1 MVSRDKM
8 LEELTSYFMEPVY
21 AFFMLLLLFSPLETF
36 FPANQ
41 GQKFFRTS
49 WSTDLCFFIGQN
61 LLWVSFVF
69 MILAHF
75 EQWVDTLIPSQFR
88 DNIANLPFIY
98 QIICVVLLS
107 DFCIYWAHRL
117 QHRVDFL
124 WKFHSIH
131 HTTEELDWL
140 ASYREHPVDSLY
152 TIGIINLP
160 AIILGF
166 PLYTI
171 AAFTFFRGMWA
182 IYIHSNIKL
191 PLGPLRYVI
200 GSPQIHRWH
209 HAKQR
214 DVGNY
219 ANLSPLMD
227 IIFGTFYCPKRNPEQ
242 LGIEEESPQNYIE
255 HMLYPFIRQKTDKKE
270 KQEPALQ

>member
-1 MVSRDKM
+1 MF
-8 LEELTSYFMEPVY
+8 EEATSFLMEPLH
-21 AFFMLLLLFSPLETF
+21 AFCLLLLLFTPLEKF
-36 FPANQ
+36 FPANP

-49 WSTDLCFFIGQN
+49 WSTDLCFFLGQQ

-75 EQWVDTLIPSQFR
+75 EQWVDTLIPSSFR
-88 DNIANLPFIY
+88 ENIANLPFIY
-98 QIICVVLLS
+98 QMISVVLLS
-107 DFCIYWAHRL
+107 DFFIYWAHRL

-131 HTTEELDWL
+131 HTTEKLDWL
-140 ASYREHPVDSLY
+140 ASYREHPLDTLY

-160 AIILGF
+160 AMILGF
-166 PLYTI
+166 PLQTI
-171 AAFTFFRGMWA
+171 AAFTFFRGIWA

-191 PLGPLRYVI
+191 PLGPLRYII
-200 GSPQIHRWH
+200 GSPQIHHWH

-227 IIFGTFYCPKRNPEQ
+227 IVFGTYYCPNHEPDE
-242 LGIEEESPQNYIE
+242 LGIKEKSAKNYLGHI
-255 HMLYPFIRQKTDKKE
+255 LYPFITNSSYKRQSKG
-270 KQEPALQ
+270 